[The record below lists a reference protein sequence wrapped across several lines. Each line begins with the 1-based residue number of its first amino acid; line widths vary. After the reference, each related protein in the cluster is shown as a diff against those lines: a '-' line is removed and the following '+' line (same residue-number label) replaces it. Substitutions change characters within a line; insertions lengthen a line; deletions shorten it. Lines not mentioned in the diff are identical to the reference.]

1 MEHLYTIASKIKNT
15 ATNNTKRVFP
25 ETGGEGRVISHVDG
39 KENKWSNTWSNNV
52 PNRSKPKAINI
63 NNADHGSIIDISK
76 KMVPLR
82 KLKGITRLIVSTVAR
97 RFIDHRLSW
106 QP

>member
-1 MEHLYTIASKIKNT
+1 MEHLSTIVSKIKNT

-52 PNRSKPKAINI
+52 PNRSRPKAINI
-63 NNADHGSIIDISK
+63 NSADHGSSIDISK
-76 KMVPLR
+76 KMRTPPKIKR
-82 KLKGITRLIVSTVAR
+82 NYEAYCEYGSPP
-97 RFIDHRLSW
+97 FY
-106 QP
+106 